1 VKVPHRTLVQ
11 AINDALRTEMQRDE
25 RVVVLGEDVGV
36 DGGVFR
42 ATEGLLEE
50 FGPER
55 VIDTPLAESGIV
67 GTAIGMA
74 VYGLRPVAEIQF
86 DGFMP
91 PAFDQIIS
99 HAARIRWRSRGRFHV
114 PLVIRAPY
122 GGGIR
127 ALEHHSESPEAYYA
141 HTPGLK
147 VVVPATPYDA
157 KGLLISAIRDP
168 DPVMFFEPK
177 RLYRAF
183 REEVPEGDYSVPL
196 GKARVAR
203 DGEDVTVIAWGSM
216 VSTAVQAAETA
227 QEKLGVSAEVLDLR
241 TLVPLDIEAISESVS
256 KTGRCVIVQEAPRTC
271 GFASEL
277 TALINERLLLYLE
290 APVGRVA
297 GFDTVVPLA
306 RMEQYYLPDAARVVR
321 AIHQAVT
328 F

>member
-1 VKVPHRTLVQ
+1 MAQLTLVQ
-11 AINDALRTEMQRDE
+11 AVNDGLRTAMRADD
-25 RVVVLGEDVGV
+25 RVVLLGEDIGV

-42 ATEGLLEE
+42 ATEGLLQE

-86 DGFMP
+86 SGFMP
-91 PAFDQIIS
+91 PAFDQIVS

-122 GGGIR
+122 SAGIR
-127 ALEHHSESPEAYYA
+127 APEHHSESPELHYA

-147 VVVPATPYDA
+147 VVIPSNPYDT
-157 KGLLISAIRDP
+157 KGLLIASIRDP
-168 DPVMFFEPK
+168 DPVIFFEPK

-183 REEVPEGDYSVPL
+183 REEVPEGDYEVPL

-203 DGEDVTVIAWGSM
+203 DGSDLTLIAWGSM
-216 VSTAVQAAETA
+216 VPIALQAAEEA
-227 QEKLGVSAEVLDLR
+227 QERDGVSVEVIDLR
-241 TLVPLDIEAISESVS
+241 TLVPLDWGTIAQSVE
-256 KTGRCVIVQEAPRTC
+256 KTGRVVVVQEAPRTG

-277 TALINERLLLYLE
+277 IALINDKLLLYLE
-290 APVGRVA
+290 APVQRVTA
-297 GFDTVVPLA
+297 PDTVIPLG
-306 RMEQYYLPDAARVVR
+306 RMEDYYLPDAGRVLR
-321 AIHQAVT
+321 AIRKAVT

>member
-1 VKVPHRTLVQ
+1 VPQRTLIQ
-11 AINDALRTEMQRDE
+11 AISDGLHTEMRLDE

-50 FGPER
+50 FGSER

-67 GTAIGMA
+67 GAAIGMA
-74 VYGLRPVAEIQF
+74 IYGLRPVAEIQF

-122 GGGIR
+122 GGGIH
-127 ALEHHSESPEAYYA
+127 APEHHSEGPEAYYA

-147 VVVPATPYDA
+147 VVIPATPYDA

-168 DPVMFFEPK
+168 DPVIFLEPK
-177 RLYRAF
+177 KYYRAF
-183 REEVPEGDYSVPL
+183 REEVPDGEYTVPI
-196 GKARVAR
+196 GKAKVLREGS
-203 DGEDVTVIAWGSM
+203 DLTLISWGAM
-216 VSTAVQAAETA
+216 AQVSLQAVEEAL
-227 QEKLGVSAEVLDLR
+227 EKDGVSVEVIDLR
-241 TLVPLDIEAISESVS
+241 TLAPLDVDTIVRSVQ
-256 KTGRCVIVQEAPRTC
+256 KTGRCVVVQEGPRTC

-277 TALINERLLLYLE
+277 IALISEKALLSLE
-290 APVGRVA
+290 APVVRVS
-297 GFDTVVPLA
+297 GFDTVIPLY
-306 RMEQYYLPDAARVVR
+306 RLEDYYMPDAGRVR
-321 AIHQAVT
+321 YGIRKALQ

>member
-1 VKVPHRTLVQ
+1 MAQLTLVQ
-11 AINDALRTEMQRDE
+11 AINDALKTEMRQDE
-25 RVVVLGEDVGV
+25 RVLVLGEDVGV

-42 ATEGLLEE
+42 ATEGLLDE
-50 FGPER
+50 FGPDR

-91 PAFDQIIS
+91 PAFDQIVS
-99 HAARIRWRSRGRFHV
+99 HAARIRWRSRGRYHV

-147 VVVPATPYDA
+147 VVIPSSPYEA
-157 KGLLISAIRDP
+157 KGLLIASIRDP
-168 DPVMFFEPK
+168 DPVIFLEPK
-177 RLYRAF
+177 KIYRAF
-183 REEVPEGDYSVPL
+183 REEVPEEDYAIPL

-203 DGEDVTVIAWGSM
+203 DGEDVTIIAWGSM
-216 VSTAVQAAETA
+216 TRTVLQAAEEA
-227 QEKLGVSAEVLDLR
+227 QEQYGISVEVIDLR
-241 TLVPLDIEAISESVS
+241 TLVPLDFEMISESVQ
-256 KTGRCVIVQEAPRTC
+256 KTGRAVVVQEAPRTC
-271 GFASEL
+271 GFASEV
-277 TALINERLLLYLE
+277 TALLNERLLLQLE
-290 APVGRVA
+290 APVVRVT
-297 GFDTVVPLA
+297 GFDAAIPYL
-306 RMEQYYLPDAARVVR
+306 RMEEYYLPDVGRVVR
-321 AIHQAVT
+321 GIRQAVS

>member
-1 VKVPHRTLVQ
+1 MPPLNIVQ
-11 AINDALRTEMQRDE
+11 AVNDALRTEMRLDD

-50 FGPER
+50 FGPDR

-86 DGFMP
+86 DGFLP
-91 PAFDQIIS
+91 PAFDQIVS

-147 VVVPATPYDA
+147 VVIPSNPYDT
-157 KGLLISAIRDP
+157 KGLLIASIRDP
-168 DPVMFFEPK
+168 DPVIFFEPK

-183 REEVPEGDYSVPL
+183 REEVPEEDYVVPL

-203 DGEDVTVIAWGSM
+203 DGSDLTLIAWGSM
-216 VSTAVQAAETA
+216 VPIALQAAE
-227 QEKLGVSAEVLDLR
+227 EAEERDGLSVEVIDLR
-241 TLVPLDIEAISESVS
+241 TLVPLDWGTIAQSVE
-256 KTGRCVIVQEAPRTC
+256 KTGRCVVVQEAPRTG
-271 GFASEL
+271 GFASEI
-277 TALINERLLLYLE
+277 TALINERLLLHLE
-290 APVGRVA
+290 APVVRVT
-297 GFDTVVPLA
+297 GFDVAIPYL
-306 RMEQYYLPDAARVVR
+306 RMEHFYLPDAGRVLR
-321 AIHQAVT
+321 GIRRAVT

>member
-1 VKVPHRTLVQ
+1 
-11 AINDALRTEMQRDE
+11 
-25 RVVVLGEDVGV
+25 
-36 DGGVFR
+36 
-42 ATEGLLEE
+42 LLEE

-122 GGGIR
+122 GGGIH
-127 ALEHHSESPEAYYA
+127 APEHHSESPEAYYA

-147 VVVPATPYDA
+147 VVIPATPYDA

-168 DPVMFFEPK
+168 DPVIFLEPK
-177 RLYRAF
+177 RYYRAF
-183 REEVPEGDYSVPL
+183 REEVP
-196 GKARVAR
+196 
-203 DGEDVTVIAWGSM
+203 DGEYTVPIGEAKTLREGSDLTLISWGAMAQISL
-216 VSTAVQAAETA
+216 QAAEEA
-227 QEKLGVSAEVLDLR
+227 EEKDGVSIEVIDLR
-241 TLVPLDIEAISESVS
+241 TLVPLDVDTVIRSVQ
-256 KTGRCVIVQEAPRTC
+256 KTGRCVVVQESPRTC

-277 TALINERLLLYLE
+277 VALINEKALLSLE
-290 APVGRVA
+290 APIVRVS
-297 GFDTVVPLA
+297 GFDTVVPLY
-306 RMEQYYLPDAARVVR
+306 RLEDYYVPDAGRVR
-321 AIHQAVT
+321 HGIRKALQ